1 MVATVVG
8 SETTLVDVN
17 TAAVAGFVAGR
28 TWSAADAACSVD
40 ANVVTTVMA
49 ISNTLVT
56 VDASM
61 SIGTKLESG
70 LTNNWKAI
78 RTTQI
83 VATIIK
89 DFMLFPARFMFDE
102 LNPKTIC
109 SVSVKSLTG
118 TLAVIGLVA
127 TLVRFVAV
135 DTCMRTRNSY
145 CIAFVN
151 VNTTTTCIAWIR

>member
-1 MVATVVG
+1 MIATVVG
-8 SETTLVDVN
+8 SKGTLVDVN

-28 TWSAADAACSVD
+28 TRSATHAACSID
-40 ANVVTTVMA
+40 ANVVTAVMV
-49 ISNTLVT
+49 IGNTLVT
-56 VDASM
+56 VDASI
-61 SIGTKLESG
+61 SIGTKLKPG

-89 DFMLFPARFMFDE
+89 DFMLFPARFMFYE
-102 LNPKTIC
+102 SNSKTVC

-145 CIAFVN
+145 CIAFIN
-151 VNTTTTCIAWIR
+151 VNTSTTCIVWIR

>member
-8 SETTLVDVN
+8 SEGTLVDVN
-17 TAAVAGFVAGR
+17 AAAIAGLVAGR
-28 TWSAADAACSVD
+28 ARSAADAACSID
-40 ANVVTTVMA
+40 ANVVTA
-49 ISNTLVT
+49 IMVIGNTLVT
-56 VDASM
+56 VNALVPIRTELKPS
-61 SIGTKLESG
+61 LA
-70 LTNNWKAI
+70 NNWKAI

-83 VATIIK
+83 VTTLK
-89 DFMLFPARFMFDE
+89 DFMLFPARFMFYE
-102 LNPKTIC
+102 SNSKTIC